1 MLSPLDSQPLNLVME
16 MLENIAKRHNIP
28 FNISLINFADD
39 IYKIAYERGMEDA
52 NRHTF
57 VYDPERDGP
66 AEFVP
71 PRSLHIAGEAKLE
84 ANTSN
89 EPTNNPTHEAVQSYW
104 GERCAE
110 HEDGCPTCV
119 AWEHYDGQRII
130 VCVQPQ
136 CTNYAGKTRTRT

>member
-1 MLSPLDSQPLNLVME
+1 MISPLDSQPLNLVME

-28 FNISLINFADD
+28 FNIDLINFADD

-71 PRSLHIAGEAKLE
+71 PKSLQIALESHEQHHAQAGENL
-84 ANTSN
+84 S
-89 EPTNNPTHEAVQSYW
+89 
-104 GERCAE
+104 
-110 HEDGCPTCV
+110 
-119 AWEHYDGQRII
+119 
-130 VCVQPQ
+130 
-136 CTNYAGKTRTRT
+136 